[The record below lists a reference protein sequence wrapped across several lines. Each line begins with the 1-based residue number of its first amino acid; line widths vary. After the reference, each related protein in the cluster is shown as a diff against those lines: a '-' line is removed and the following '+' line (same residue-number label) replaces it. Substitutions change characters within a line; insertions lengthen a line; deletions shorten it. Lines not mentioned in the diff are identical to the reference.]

1 MKKKYYVEGM
11 TCSACVSHVENAVR
25 KVPGVTDVSVNL
37 MTKEMFVT
45 SDAIL
50 DKKIFASVKKA
61 GYLALDAGDAILDLD
76 NKKLNKK
83 KRTLLI
89 SIILSIV
96 LMVIAMFHM
105 FVHNLNDILVLIF
118 TIIQLV
124 LATLIII
131 LNFRFYK
138 SGFKKLVL
146 LKPNM
151 DSLIAIGS
159 SVSYLYSLYGFIMI
173 IINYNNG
180 VMDYYMNLYFDSSA
194 MILALVSLGK
204 YLESMSTNKTTKALE
219 DLTKLIPT
227 KAIKISGEEQIEV
240 DTKDLKIGD
249 IVLVKQGSVIP
260 VDGIIIEGSA
270 SLDESNITGESI
282 PVYKKEND
290 EVISSSIVATGLI
303 KVEVKK
309 EVSDSTISKIVKL
322 VDEASSSK
330 APISRI
336 ADKVAGVF
344 AFVVMGIALITFL
357 VHILINHNFALSFNF
372 AVCVLVIS
380 CPCAL
385 GLATPVA
392 IMVGTGVAAKNGF
405 LIKNAEVLENTS
417 LVKAVIFDK
426 TGTITYGKPEL
437 ISYDND
443 EALKIAYNLERLS
456 NHPFSL
462 AVINYAENKNIEII
476 DVKDF
481 ELIEGIGISGTISDV
496 KYYAGN
502 MKGLINNNL
511 LNEDLSSRFNSLYN
525 QGLNVIAIYTNNE
538 VLGLITI
545 KDKIKE
551 NGKELIK
558 LLKEKSITPIMVTG
572 DKKEVAMAIA
582 NEVGISDVYYEVLP
596 QDKGDILDKVR
607 EKYQGLVSFVGDGV
621 NDAIALT
628 KSDIAIAIGSGT
640 DIAIESSDLVIL
652 SSDLK
657 TIDKAIE
664 LSKKVM
670 KIIKINLFWA
680 FFYNLIGI
688 SIASGLFY
696 YAFGL
701 TINPMIASLSMSISS
716 LFVVTNSLRINRF
729 NKYNNIER
737 GEIDMNEIKLVITN
751 MNCMHCVARIKEA
764 ISKVKGLENVN
775 VDLETKTVT
784 FSTDKEKLV
793 DKAVKAIEKVGYEVK
808 K

>member
-45 SDAIL
+45 SEAIL
-50 DKKIFASVKKA
+50 DKKIFASVKKE

-83 KRTLLI
+83 KRTLLV
-89 SIILSIV
+89 SIILSII

-138 SGFKKLVL
+138 SGFKKLIL

-151 DSLIAIGS
+151 DSLIAMGS

-180 VMDYYMNLYFDSSA
+180 VMDHYMNLYFDSSA

-227 KAIKISGEEQIEV
+227 KAIKLLGEEQIEV
-240 DTKDLKIGD
+240 ETKDLRIGD

-260 VDGIIIEGSA
+260 VDGIIIEGGA

-282 PVYKKEND
+282 PVYKKEAD

-336 ADKVAGVF
+336 TDKVAGVF
-344 AFVVMGIALITFL
+344 AFIVMGIALVTFI

-443 EALKIAYNLERLS
+443 EVLKIAYNLERLS

-476 DVKDF
+476 DAKDF
-481 ELIEGIGISGTISDV
+481 ELIEGIGISATISNI

-511 LNEDLSSRFNSLYN
+511 LTEELSSRFNSLYN
-525 QGLNVIAIYTNNE
+525 QGLNVIAIYTNDN

-596 QDKGDILDKVR
+596 QDKGDILDKVK

-688 SIASGLFY
+688 SIASGVFY
-696 YAFGL
+696 YVFGL

-716 LFVVTNSLRINRF
+716 LFVVANSLRINRF

-737 GEIDMNEIKLVITN
+737 GKIDMNEIKLVITN

-784 FSTDKEKLV
+784 FSADKEKFV
-793 DKAVKAIEKVGYEVK
+793 DKAVKAIEKAGYEVK

>member
-11 TCSACVSHVENAVR
+11 TCSACVSHVESAVR
-25 KVPGVTDVSVNL
+25 KIPGVDGVSVNL

-45 SDAIL
+45 SNDIL

-61 GYLALDAGDAILDLD
+61 GYTAIDANEAILDLD

-89 SIILSIV
+89 SVILSIV

-105 FVHNLNDILVLIF
+105 FVHNLSDVVVLIF
-118 TIIQLV
+118 TIIQFA
-124 LATLIII
+124 LATIIII
-131 LNFRFYK
+131 LNNRFYR
-138 SGFKKLVL
+138 SGFKKLFL

-173 IINYNNG
+173 IINYSNG
-180 VMDYYMNLYFDSSA
+180 SAMDYYMNLYFDSSA

-204 YLESMSTNKTTKALE
+204 YLESLSTNKTTKAIE

-227 KAIKISGEEQIEV
+227 KAIKIEGNEQIEV
-240 DTKDLKIGD
+240 ETKDLKIGD

-260 VDGIIIEGSA
+260 VDGVITKGTA

-290 EVISSSIVATGLI
+290 EVISSSVVVSGTIE
-303 KVEVKK
+303 VEVKK
-309 EVSDSTISKIVKL
+309 EVSDSTIAKIVKL

-336 ADKVAGVF
+336 ADKVAGIF
-344 AFVVMGIALITFL
+344 AFIVIGIAIITFTI
-357 VHILINHNFALSFNF
+357 HILINKEFTLSFNF

-417 LVKAVIFDK
+417 QVKAVIFDK

-437 ISYDND
+437 IAYDND
-443 EALKIAYNLERLS
+443 ETLNIAYNLERLS
-456 NHPFSL
+456 NHPFSN
-462 AVINYAENKNIEII
+462 AVTKYAEEKNVKKTN
-476 DVKDF
+476 VKDF
-481 ELIEGIGISGTISDV
+481 EVIDGVGISGTIEDT

-502 MKGLINNNL
+502 MKGLIDNNL
-511 LNEDLSSRFNSLYN
+511 LDEELTSKFNTLYME
-525 QGLNVIAIYTNNE
+525 GLNVIAIYTDDK

-545 KDKIKE
+545 KDQIKE

-558 LLKEKSITPIMVTG
+558 LLQDKNITPIMVTG
-572 DKKEVAMAIA
+572 DKKEIAMAIA
-582 NEVGISDVYYEVLP
+582 SEVGINEVYYEVLP
-596 QDKGDILDKVR
+596 QDKGDIVDKVK
-607 EKYQGLVSFVGDGV
+607 EKYQGLVSFIGDGV

-640 DIAIESSDLVIL
+640 DIAIESSDLVML

-657 TIDKAIE
+657 TINKAIE

-688 SIASGLFY
+688 SIASGAFY

-716 LFVVTNSLRINRF
+716 LFVVTNSLRINKF
-729 NKYNNIER
+729 NKNK

-775 VDLETKTVT
+775 VDFETKTVS
-784 FSTDKEKLV
+784 FQADKEKLV
-793 DKAVKAIEKVGYEVK
+793 DKAVKAIEKAGYEVK

>member
-11 TCSACVSHVENAVR
+11 TCSACVSHVENTVR

-45 SDAIL
+45 SETIL

-105 FVHNLNDILVLIF
+105 FVHDLNDILVLIF

-240 DTKDLKIGD
+240 ETKDLKIGD

-260 VDGIIIEGSA
+260 VDGVIIEGSA

-282 PVYKKEND
+282 PVYKKEAD

-344 AFVVMGIALITFL
+344 AFVVMGIALITFI

-443 EALKIAYNLERLS
+443 ESLKIAYNLERLS

-462 AVINYAENKNIEII
+462 AVINYAENKNIEVI
-476 DVKDF
+476 DAKDF
-481 ELIEGIGISGTISDV
+481 ELIDGIGISATISDV

-511 LNEDLSSRFNSLYN
+511 LTDELSSRFNSLYN
-525 QGLNVIAIYTNNE
+525 QGLNVIAIYTNDN

-558 LLKEKSITPIMVTG
+558 LLKEKNITPIMVTG

-596 QDKGDILDKVR
+596 QDKGDILDKVK

-640 DIAIESSDLVIL
+640 DIAIESSDLVML

-680 FFYNLIGI
+680 FFYNLIGV

-729 NKYNNIER
+729 NKCNNIER

-784 FSTDKEKLV
+784 FSADKEKLV
-793 DKAVKAIEKVGYEVK
+793 DKAVKAIEKAGYEVK

>member
-105 FVHNLNDILVLIF
+105 FVHDLNDILVLIF

-309 EVSDSTISKIVKL
+309 EVNDSTISKIVKL

-344 AFVVMGIALITFL
+344 AFVVMGIALVTFI

-502 MKGLINNNL
+502 MKGLIDNNL

-596 QDKGDILDKVR
+596 QDKGDILDKVK

-729 NKYNNIER
+729 NKYNDIER

-793 DKAVKAIEKVGYEVK
+793 DKAVKAIEKAGYEVK

>member
-11 TCSACVSHVENAVR
+11 TCSACVSHVESAVR
-25 KVPGVTDVSVNL
+25 KIPGVDDVSVNL

-45 SDAIL
+45 SNDVL

-61 GYLALDAGDAILDLD
+61 GYTAIDANEAILDLD

-89 SIILSIV
+89 SVILSAV

-105 FVHNLNDILVLIF
+105 FVSDISDVAILVF
-118 TIIQLV
+118 TIIQFV

-138 SGFKKLVL
+138 SGFKKLIL

-151 DSLIAIGS
+151 DSLIAMGS

-180 VMDYYMNLYFDSSA
+180 AMDYYMNLYFDSSA

-204 YLESMSTNKTTKALE
+204 YLESLSTNKTTKAIE

-227 KAIKISGEEQIEV
+227 KAIKLDGDNQVEV

-249 IVLVKQGSVIP
+249 VVLVKQGAVIP
-260 VDGIIIEGSA
+260 VDGVIVKGTA

-282 PVYKKEND
+282 PVYKTTND
-290 EVISSSIVATGLI
+290 EVISSSIVVSGTI
-303 KVEVKK
+303 EVEVKK
-309 EVSDSTISKIVKL
+309 EVSDSTIAKIVKL

-336 ADKVAGVF
+336 TDKVAGVF
-344 AFVVMGIALITFL
+344 AFIVIGIAVITFT
-357 VHILINHNFALSFNF
+357 VHILINKEFALSFNF

-405 LIKNAEVLENTS
+405 LIKNAEVLENTAQ
-417 LVKAVIFDK
+417 VKAVIFDK

-437 ISYDND
+437 VSYDD
-443 EALKIAYNLERLS
+443 EEVLSIAYNLERLS
-456 NHPFSL
+456 NHPFSN
-462 AVINYAENKNIEII
+462 AIVTYSESKKINIT

-481 ELIEGIGISGTISDV
+481 AVIDGVGISGVINNT

-502 MKGLINNNL
+502 LRGLSDNNL
-511 LNEDLSSRFNSLYN
+511 LNEELNNRFNQLYKE
-525 QGLNVIAIYTNNE
+525 GLNVIAIYSDNK

-558 LLKEKSITPIMVTG
+558 LLIDKGITPIMVTG
-572 DKKEVAMAIA
+572 DKKEIAMSIA
-582 NEVGISDVYYEVLP
+582 GEVGISDVYYEVLP
-596 QDKGDILDKVR
+596 QDKGNILDQVKA
-607 EKYQGLVSFVGDGV
+607 KYQGLVSFVGDGV

-640 DIAIESSDLVIL
+640 DIAIESSDLVML
-652 SSDLK
+652 SNDLK

-670 KIIKINLFWA
+670 KIIKMNLFWA

-688 SIASGLFY
+688 SIASGVFY

-729 NKYNNIER
+729 NKYNK
-737 GEIDMNEIKLVITN
+737 GEINMNEVKLVVSN

-775 VDLETKTVT
+775 IDLETKTVS
-784 FSTDKEKLV
+784 FSVDKEKLI
-793 DKAVKAIEKVGYEVK
+793 DKAVKAIEKAGYEVK

>member
-1 MKKKYYVEGM
+1 
-11 TCSACVSHVENAVR
+11 
-25 KVPGVTDVSVNL
+25 
-37 MTKEMFVT
+37 
-45 SDAIL
+45 
-50 DKKIFASVKKA
+50 
-61 GYLALDAGDAILDLD
+61 
-76 NKKLNKK
+76 
-83 KRTLLI
+83 
-89 SIILSIV
+89 
-96 LMVIAMFHM
+96 
-105 FVHNLNDILVLIF
+105 
-118 TIIQLV
+118 
-124 LATLIII
+124 
-131 LNFRFYK
+131 
-138 SGFKKLVL
+138 
-146 LKPNM
+146 
-151 DSLIAIGS
+151 
-159 SVSYLYSLYGFIMI
+159 
-173 IINYNNG
+173 
-180 VMDYYMNLYFDSSA
+180 
-194 MILALVSLGK
+194 
-204 YLESMSTNKTTKALE
+204 MSTNKTTKALE

-227 KAIKISGEEQIEV
+227 KAIKLLGEEQIEV
-240 DTKDLKIGD
+240 ETKDLRIGD

-260 VDGIIIEGSA
+260 VDGIIIEGGA

-282 PVYKKEND
+282 PVYKKEAD

-336 ADKVAGVF
+336 TDKVAGVF
-344 AFVVMGIALITFL
+344 AFIVMGIALVTFI

-443 EALKIAYNLERLS
+443 EVLKIAYNLERLS

-476 DVKDF
+476 DAKDF
-481 ELIEGIGISGTISDV
+481 ELIEGIGISATISNI

-511 LNEDLSSRFNSLYN
+511 LTEELSSRFNSLYN
-525 QGLNVIAIYTNNE
+525 QGLNVIAIYTNDN

-596 QDKGDILDKVR
+596 QDKGDILDKVK

-688 SIASGLFY
+688 SIASGVFY
-696 YAFGL
+696 YVFGL

-716 LFVVTNSLRINRF
+716 LFVVANSLRINRF

-737 GEIDMNEIKLVITN
+737 GKIDMNEIKLVITN

-784 FSTDKEKLV
+784 FSADKEKFV
-793 DKAVKAIEKVGYEVK
+793 DKAVKAIEKAGYEVK